1 MFQIEHISNHTEKA
15 GVKRCVFSRP
25 GRLCHR
31 DFRRQRLREIHV
43 AFLHCKKYAGTP
55 DVRIGYVPQEN
66 PLYDE
71 LKPVDNLR
79 MWTNKRKSE
88 ILQALQAP
96 PLAQLGI
103 QTFLDTPVKNM
114 SGGMKKRL
122 SLACA
127 LLDAPQILLMD
138 EPFAA
143 LDLPAKQD
151 AMQFMR
157 YYLSLGNSIVI
168 ASHEEAVFQFCHTVY
183 LLKMAH
189 SSMRRICQRALIIL
203 IC

>member
-1 MFQIEHISNHTEKA
+1 M
-15 GVKRCVFSRP
+15 
-25 GRLCHR
+25 
-31 DFRRQRLREIHV
+31 
-43 AFLHCKKYAGTP
+43 
-55 DVRIGYVPQEN
+55 
-66 PLYDE
+66 
-71 LKPVDNLR
+71 
-79 MWTNKRKSE
+79 
-88 ILQALQAP
+88 
-96 PLAQLGI
+96 
-103 QTFLDTPVKNM
+103 
-114 SGGMKKRL
+114 RL

-168 ASHEEAVFQFCHTVY
+168 ASHEEAVFQFSHTVY
-183 LLKMAH
+183 LLKKLAH
-189 SSMRRICQRALIIL
+189 SSMHRICQRALIIL